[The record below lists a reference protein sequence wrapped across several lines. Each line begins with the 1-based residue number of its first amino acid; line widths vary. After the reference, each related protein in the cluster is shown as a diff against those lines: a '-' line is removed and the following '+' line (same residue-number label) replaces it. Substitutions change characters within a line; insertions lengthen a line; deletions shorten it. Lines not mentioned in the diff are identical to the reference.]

1 MTHPR
6 TSLHPSSAVHL
17 AATAL
22 ALQGQYGV
30 VTDLARAHGI
40 RRQAVYDLR
49 QRAADALTSA
59 FTPKGPEPFALCV
72 ADTDIE
78 RAIVALRV
86 MMPASVR
93 DICAVLPVL
102 FDVDWSYG
110 SVWNTVHAAEQRAA
124 AFNRTVSLS
133 GIDSVALDELF
144 SQGQPVLSGIDLDTG
159 YIALLQPSE
168 SRSGEA
174 WAAALAPL
182 RDRQQLSPQRVV
194 KDAGTGLSAGARAA
208 WPDIE
213 EHDDLFHAVYLMG
226 QQQVR
231 LERRAYRD
239 IEATDALLRKRGVAQ
254 HGSQAQRR
262 RIGQQLRAAKA
273 RMERSI
279 ARHDHYEV
287 LQKEA
292 VAVLEL
298 ADRGSGRLRTKQE
311 VVTVLTQVSAE
322 MATLGD
328 PRVHDVAVY
337 LGHRAQGLGLYL
349 DDLAA
354 RLSQAGSEVGGE
366 RVVEAVV
373 RAYQA
378 SLMHSRPAP
387 CGERRARKAELV
399 CATAHLVAVV
409 GWGEGLAL
417 ALGRL
422 LPVLSARHR
431 ASSAIENLHSVLRP
445 YLVAQKHANAGFL
458 SLFVAYSN
466 LRTRPSGRF
475 QGTSAYELL
484 TGQRIEDWLT
494 QLGFPPSPE
503 RAAARA
509 APSRKKSPA
518 QAQAA

>member
-1 MTHPR
+1 MTRP
-6 TSLHPSSAVHL
+6 SAALHPSSAVQI

-22 ALQGQYGV
+22 ALQGQYGL
-30 VTDLARAHGI
+30 VTDLAREHGL

-49 QRAADALTSA
+49 QRAADVLTEA
-59 FTPKGPEPFALCV
+59 FTRSEPSPFALCV
-72 ADTDIE
+72 APPDIE

-93 DICAVLPVL
+93 DIQEVLPVL

-159 YIALLQPSE
+159 YIVLLQPSE

-182 RDRQQLSPQRVV
+182 RDGQQLRPVRVV
-194 KDAGTGLSAGARAA
+194 KDAGTGLSAGVRAA
-208 WPDIE
+208 FSDID

-226 QQQVR
+226 QQQMR

-239 IEATDALLRKRGVAQ
+239 IEAVDTLLRKRGIAQ
-254 HGSQAQRR
+254 HGTQAQRR
-262 RIGQQLRAAKA
+262 RVGQQLRAAKA

-279 ARHDHYEV
+279 ARHDRYED
-287 LQKEA
+287 LQKQA
-292 VAVLEL
+292 VSVLEL
-298 ADRGSGRLRTKQE
+298 ADRGSGRLRTQQE
-311 VVTVLTQVSAE
+311 VVTVLTQVSAQ

-328 PRVHDVAVY
+328 DGVHDVAVY
-337 LGHRAQGLGLYL
+337 LGHRAAGLGLYL
-349 DDLAA
+349 DDLAV
-354 RLSQAGSEVGGE
+354 RLRAAGEEVGGE
-366 RVVEAVV
+366 LVVEAVV

-387 CGERRARKAELV
+387 CWDRRARREEVRLATRALV
-399 CATAHLVAVV
+399 EVV
-409 GWGEGLAL
+409 GEGERLRL

-458 SLFVAYSN
+458 SLFTAYSN

-484 TGQRIEDWLT
+484 TGKGVEDWLT
-494 QLGFPPSPE
+494 LLGFPPSQE
-503 RAAARA
+503 RAARTPRSAA
-509 APSRKKSPA
+509 APPA